1 MRRLGVIQE
10 SRAAALTAA
19 GALTDAAELR
29 EERAMSEDE
38 TVQFTAHLDAVRA
51 ADAEIVDMQKR
62 IDELNALEA
71 ARAAA
76 PFVPQVN
83 MNRDPRD
90 LSDLRYGAGRDEL
103 QARVR
108 HILSEDRDAVL
119 PYRLSSRQKESVEDM
134 LRRIDPVDG
143 SLSRRILATSSRS
156 YYNAFAKIM
165 SGNEFALNEQER
177 QAISEMRASL
187 TDNAGGYAIPFS
199 VDTTMISTD
208 DGSVNPFR
216 QISTVKQITAD
227 VWQGVSSAGVTAS
240 FDSEAAEVSDDSPTL
255 AGPTITTYMARAF
268 VPFSIEI
275 GQDWA
280 NIDADLRSMFQDA
293 KDDLETTAFSTGS
306 GPIGIITALTGGSSE
321 INAAGEAVALADLYS
336 LDNALPARYRQ
347 NASWVANKSTYNAV
361 RALDTYG
368 GGGMWER
375 IGAAM
380 PARLL
385 GYPVYESS
393 AFDGSIDAG
402 ATANNY
408 VAVLGDFKYFYIV
421 DRVGMSVELIPHLFH
436 TSNNLP
442 SGRRGMF
449 AHWRVGSDSV
459 NDAAFRMLDVATTA

>member
-1 MRRLGVIQE
+1 
-10 SRAAALTAA
+10 
-19 GALTDAAELR
+19 
-29 EERAMSEDE
+29 
-38 TVQFTAHLDAVRA
+38 
-51 ADAEIVDMQKR
+51 
-62 IDELNALEA
+62 
-71 ARAAA
+71 
-76 PFVPQVN
+76 
-83 MNRDPRD
+83 
-90 LSDLRYGAGRDEL
+90 
-103 QARVR
+103 
-108 HILSEDRDAVL
+108 
-119 PYRLSSRQKESVEDM
+119 M

-421 DRVGMSVELIPHLFH
+421 DRVGMNVELIPHLFH